1 MSEPL
6 KYKAELA
13 VSKFIEVGALAALS
27 GWSYYQ
33 GQNPGEQTPPCVVVS
48 AVSQVE
54 SFPNALPKNVSLTV
68 ELVSSMD
75 IDQDGDNVRGEA
87 TDRATNWSAH
97 RDAVQAVEARLQNL
111 TALQAYVNKVNVSNR
126 PVSGFYCYD
135 IQEDNQQSAFSGEDR
150 MLVSVIGITL
160 VCEAQDN

>member
-13 VSKFIEVGALAALS
+13 VSRFIEVGALSALN
-27 GWSYYQ
+27 GWSYYR
-33 GQNPGEQTPPCVVVS
+33 GQNPGAQTPPCVVVS
-48 AVSQVE
+48 ALSQVE
-54 SFPNALPKNVSLTV
+54 SFPNAKPKNVQLTV
-68 ELVSSMD
+68 EIVSSMD
-75 IDQDGDNVRGEA
+75 ADQDADNIHGDA

-97 RDAVQAVEARLQNL
+97 RDAVQAVEARLENL
-111 TALQAYVNKVNVSNR
+111 TALQAFANKTNVNNR
-126 PVSGFYCYD
+126 PVSAFYVYD
-135 IQEDNQQSAFSGEDR
+135 IQENNQQSAMSGEDR